1 MKTCCG
7 IHGPNYPAGCAAVC
21 PAGECPRE
29 EEVRATVETAT
40 SSRFHM
46 SESILL
52 LIHYPSPF
60 FFSKVEQ
67 FETFL
72 EAVKDEN
79 LGGWCNESSCMCCS
93 PVGSHYEVTPGAYCP
108 AGFCDSDEEVRAIFR
123 LYAT

>member
-52 LIHYPSPF
+52 LIHYPFTILLLRRSIS
-60 FFSKVEQ
+60 SK
-67 FETFL
+67 L
-72 EAVKDEN
+72 S
-79 LGGWCNESSCMCCS
+79 W
-93 PVGSHYEVTPGAYCP
+93 
-108 AGFCDSDEEVRAIFR
+108 R
-123 LYAT
+123 L